1 VQCLKIDN
9 VGFGEIVWDTASYLP
24 IDYLSKYQ
32 KLVLKEGDLVI
43 ALNRPIINGQI
54 KVGTIRKKDCP
65 SILYQRV
72 GKIALKNDNM
82 YDLVVIYTEAFI
94 IY

>member
-1 VQCLKIDN
+1 MQCLKIDN

-72 GKIALKNDNM
+72 GKIVLKM
-82 YDLVVIYTEAFI
+82 TICMISSYFYTEAFI
-94 IY
+94 TY